1 MSDNEIMEKH
11 IKTHTVHSDLDNA
24 AVSVLENFLKSF
36 GKINTNFAAR
46 DKWPNTDG
54 TFEFVSNP
62 DLSRIPEQ
70 SFFVQIKGTH
80 YYSDKE
86 GVFKYS
92 LKDLAFPAFIGSDVT
107 LDPGIL
113 FVVADADI
121 KGKERVFW
129 KYMSVEFI
137 KNIDFSHDSITINFN
152 LEEEILYTEESVNE
166 FCKHLEKIIDR
177 HLFVNKLSLREYS
190 RLDIEKIIKACNI
203 DITESI
209 DKSIFYDLTR
219 DDVSRRILPRLNDLC
234 SATLLLNALDTCRD
248 SVNLQFAWEHAMLD
262 IDTKYLGDFLKG
274 LKYIDNRVPDD
285 GQSERLMLKY
295 YNFLWQIRKL
305 LSDKFKI
312 KILHNLEK
320 FPIKTDKLDD
330 EYHAIVAE
338 AINHTDLSPRTLGKS
353 RFFIQKKTPFFVGT
367 ERYYEL
373 TLQLAG
379 VYATKYNRITAYTK
393 QNISTDYSI
402 QVGYVDANINLWDI
416 DTNIKIITNWHVSID
431 PPCLNKL
438 GKILRTSTNI
448 SSRYIEYI
456 ELMDFLTRTGI
467 NLLNLIDLQEV
478 DFSEILSQIYKSN
491 STSLFKDVLVKLQAN
506 YSKKSNSYGKNTIRY
521 LLMNLREETLERV
534 LPNRFSGVLEN
545 VELYLSSKCK
555 PFEKNPFVSNLAGA
569 KTSEGSIAKLV
580 DAAGQEEFKSVK
592 PYIAIKN
599 LIKNTGEIYFNVDQV
614 ANEKTICKYNDRLDV
629 WEQKNGYR
637 INITDNIASIE
648 VYEIT
653 TLRILEELIK
663 CSQRTNKGQQ
673 ELNRKYLR
681 ECGIVFGDPIKEIAL
696 RNAFINSRLLLV
708 YGAAG
713 TGKTTLINYISNMMS
728 NRRKLFLT
736 KTHTAKQNLQ
746 RRIDNPGTNADF
758 ISIDSFTRT
767 VSLEDYDIIFV
778 DECSTI
784 DNRTMLAFLRKISSD
799 TLLVLAGDIYQI
811 ESIEFGNWF
820 YYAKDII
827 NRPYANIEL
836 LNTWRTQDSDL
847 INLWNEVR
855 VKGPLITEKL
865 AMDGPF
871 SEDIGKNVLEET
883 GYSDE
888 VVLCLN
894 YDGKFGL
901 NNINS
906 YFQNKNPSKP
916 VTWEEW
922 TYKEGDRILFNDT
935 KRFSLLYNNLKG
947 KIVDIKKDDNQIS
960 FTVNVPIVLTE
971 TDCAREE
978 IELIDND
985 ENSSIIKFS
994 VYKYDEEQGYND
1006 EEYRMKCIIPF
1017 QLAYAVSIH
1026 KSQGLEYD
1034 SVKVVIPSV
1043 NSEKITHGIFYTA
1056 ITRAKKRL
1064 KIYWSSETMEDII
1077 SSFSGEKAGVNSLEI
1092 VKKKLSEK

>member
-1 MSDNEIMEKH
+1 MNRDEIMKNC

-46 DKWPNTDG
+46 DKWPNIDG

-62 DLSRIPEQ
+62 DILRIPEQ
-70 SFFVQIKGTH
+70 NFFVQIKGTH
-80 YYSDKE
+80 YYSDKD

-121 KGKERVFW
+121 KGQERVFW
-129 KYMSVEFI
+129 KYISVEFI
-137 KNIDFSHDSITINFN
+137 NNIDFSHKSVTIEFN
-152 LEEEILYTEESVNE
+152 SNEEILYTEDSVNE
-166 FCKHLEKIIDR
+166 FCKQLEKIIDR

-190 RLDIEKIIKACNI
+190 RLDIEKIIKVCNL

-209 DKSIFYDLTR
+209 DKSNFYDVTR

-234 SATLLLNALDTCRD
+234 SATLLLNALDSRKD
-248 SVNLQFAWEHAMLD
+248 KVNLQYAWERAMLD
-262 IDTKYLGDFLKG
+262 IDTKYLGEFLKG
-274 LKYIDNRVPDD
+274 LKYIDNRIPDD

-305 LSDKFKI
+305 LHDKYSI
-312 KILHNLEK
+312 DILHNLET

-330 EYHAIVAE
+330 EYHEVVAE
-338 AINHTDLSPRTLGKS
+338 AVNSTDLSPRNLGKS
-353 RFFIQKKTPFFVGT
+353 RFFVQKKTPFFVGS

-402 QVGYVDANINLWDI
+402 QIGYTEASINLWET
-416 DTNIKIITNWHVSID
+416 DTKIKIITNWRVSID
-431 PPCLNKL
+431 PTCLNKL
-438 GKILRTSTNI
+438 GKILRIRTSIN
-448 SSRYIEYI
+448 SRYIEYT
-456 ELMDFLTRTGI
+456 ELMRFLTKTGI
-467 NLLNLIDLQEV
+467 NLLDLIDLQEV
-478 DFSEILSQIYKSN
+478 NFADVVSQIFKSN
-491 STSLFKDVLVKLQAN
+491 SDFLLKQILIKLQAKC
-506 YSKKSNSYGKNTIRY
+506 SKKVTFYGKNTIRY
-521 LLMNLREETLERV
+521 LLLNLREETLERV
-534 LPNRFSGVLEN
+534 LPNRFTGVLEN
-545 VELYLSSKCK
+545 IELYLSSKCK

-569 KTSEGSIAKLV
+569 KTSEGSIVKLF
-580 DAAGQEEFKSVK
+580 DAAGQEEYNAVK
-592 PYIAIKN
+592 PYVAIKN
-599 LIKNTGEIYFNVDQV
+599 LIKNTGEIYFDLDQV
-614 ANEKTICKYNDRLDV
+614 PSEKTISKYNDRLDE

-637 INITDNIASIE
+637 ININDGVASIE

-653 TLRILEELIK
+653 TIRILEELEK
-663 CSQRTNKGQQ
+663 CSQRGNKGQQ
-673 ELNRKYLR
+673 ELNSKYLKDS
-681 ECGIVFGDPIKEIAL
+681 GITFGDPMKEVAL
-696 RNAFINSRLLLV
+696 RNAFVNSRLLLI

-746 RRIDNPGTNADF
+746 RRIENPGANADF
-758 ISIDSFTRT
+758 ISIDSFTKT
-767 VSLEDYDIIFV
+767 VTLGDYDIIFV

-784 DNRTMLAFLRKISSD
+784 DNRTMLNFLGKITSD

-827 NRPYANIEL
+827 NRPYSNIEL
-836 LNTWRTQDSDL
+836 LNTWRTDDSDL

-855 VKGPLITEKL
+855 IKGPIITEKL

-871 SEDIGKNVLEET
+871 SEDIGKNVLEDT
-883 GYSDE
+883 GYDDE

-901 NNINS
+901 NNINN
-906 YFQNKNPSKP
+906 YFQNKNPSKS
-916 VTWEEW
+916 VVWDEW
-922 TYKEGDRILFNDT
+922 TYKEGDKILFNDT
-935 KRFSLLYNNLKG
+935 RRFSLLYNNLKG
-947 KIVDIKKDDNQIS
+947 KIVGIQKEDDQIF
-960 FTVNVPIVLTE
+960 FTVEVPILLTE
-971 TDCAREE
+971 ADCNREG
-978 IELIDND
+978 IELIDNNED
-985 ENSSIIKFS
+985 SSIIKFS
-994 VYKYDEEQGYND
+994 VFKYDEERGYTD
-1006 EEYRMKCIIPF
+1006 DEYRMKSIIPF

-1064 KIYWSSETMEDII
+1064 KIYWSSESMEEIV

-1092 VKKKLSEK
+1092 VKQKLSKK

>member
-1 MSDNEIMEKH
+1 MQEKH
-11 IKTHTVHSDLDNA
+11 IKTHTIHSALDMA

-62 DLSRIPEQ
+62 DSSKIPEQ
-70 SFFVQIKGTH
+70 NFFVQIKGTH
-80 YYSDKE
+80 YYSEKDDI
-86 GVFKYS
+86 FKYS

-113 FVVADADI
+113 FVIANPDI
-121 KGKERVFW
+121 KGEERVFW
-129 KYMSVEFI
+129 KYMSVDFI
-137 KNIDFSHDSITINFN
+137 KNIDFSHQSVTVDFGVN
-152 LEEEILYTEESVNE
+152 EEILYTEESINA
-166 FCKHLEKIIDR
+166 FCKQLEKIVDH

-190 RLDIEKIIKACNI
+190 RIDIEKIIKACNL

-209 DKSIFYDLTR
+209 DKSNFYDLTR
-219 DDVSRRILPRLNDLC
+219 DDVSRRIIPRLNDLC
-234 SATLLLNALDTCRD
+234 SATLLLNALSSNREK
-248 SVNLQFAWEHAMLD
+248 VNLQFAWEHAILD

-274 LKYIDNRVPDD
+274 LKYIDNRIPDD

-295 YNFLWQIRKL
+295 YNFLWQIRRL
-305 LSDKFKI
+305 LHDKYQI
-312 KILHNLEK
+312 EILHNLEK
-320 FPIKTDKLDD
+320 FPIKTDKLDE
-330 EYHAIVAE
+330 EYHRTVAE
-338 AINHTDLSPRTLGKS
+338 SFNCVDLSPRTLCKS
-353 RFFIQKKTPFFVGT
+353 RFFIQKKTPFFVGS

-402 QVGYVDANINLWDI
+402 QIGYVDTGISLWDT
-416 DTNIKIITNWHVSID
+416 DVKIKIITNWRVSVD
-431 PPCLNKL
+431 PTCLNKIA
-438 GKILRTSTNI
+438 KILRTRTSIN
-448 SSRYIEYI
+448 SRYIEYTD
-456 ELMDFLTRTGI
+456 LMNFLTKTGI
-467 NLLNLIDLQEV
+467 NLLDLIDLQEV
-478 DFSEILSQIYKSN
+478 NFLEVLSQIYKSN
-491 STSLFKDVLVKLQAN
+491 SDSLFRDVLIKLQARC
-506 YSKKSNSYGKNTIRY
+506 SKKATCFGKNTIRY
-521 LLMNLREETLERV
+521 LLLNLREETLEHV
-534 LPNRFSGVLEN
+534 LPNRFSGILEN
-545 VELYLSSKCK
+545 TEFYLSSKCK

-569 KTSEGSIAKLV
+569 KTSEGSIAKLF
-580 DAAGQEEFKSVK
+580 DAAGQEEFNAVK
-592 PYIAIKN
+592 PYITIKN
-599 LIKNTGEIYFNVDQV
+599 LIKNTGEIYFDVDRIASEQ
-614 ANEKTICKYNDRLDV
+614 TICKYNDRLDE
-629 WEQKNGYR
+629 WEEKKGYR
-637 INITDNIASIE
+637 ININEGVASIE

-653 TLRILEELIK
+653 TIRILEELIK
-663 CSQRTNKGQQ
+663 CSQRGNKGQQ
-673 ELNRKYLR
+673 ELNRKYLN
-681 ECGIVFGDPIKEIAL
+681 ESGIVFGDPMKEVAL
-696 RNAFINSRLLLV
+696 RNAFVNSRLLLI

-746 RRIDNPGTNADF
+746 RRIENPGVNADF
-758 ISIDSFTRT
+758 ISIDSFTKN
-767 VSLEDYDIIFV
+767 VALGDYDIIFV

-784 DNRTMLAFLRKISSD
+784 DNRTMLNFLRKITSN

-827 NRPYANIEL
+827 NRPYSNIEL
-836 LNTWRTQDSDL
+836 LNTWRTEDSDL

-855 VKGPLITEKL
+855 VKGPIITEKL

-871 SEDIGKNVLEET
+871 SEDIGKNVLEDT
-883 GYSDE
+883 GYDDE

-901 NNINS
+901 NNINN
-906 YFQNKNPSKP
+906 YFQNKNSGQS

-922 TYKEGDRILFNDT
+922 TYKEGDKILFNDT
-935 KRFSLLYNNLKG
+935 RRFSLLYNNLKG
-947 KIVDIKKDDNQIS
+947 KIVRIQKDDSQIF
-960 FTVNVPIVLTE
+960 FTVDVPILLTE
-971 TDCAREE
+971 ADCSRDG
-978 IELIDND
+978 IELIDNS

-994 VYKYDEEQGYND
+994 VFKYDEEREYSD
-1006 EEYRMKCIIPF
+1006 DEYRMKSVIPF

-1064 KIYWSSETMEDII
+1064 KIYWSSETMEEIVA
-1077 SSFSGEKAGVNSLEI
+1077 SFSGEKAGVNSLEI